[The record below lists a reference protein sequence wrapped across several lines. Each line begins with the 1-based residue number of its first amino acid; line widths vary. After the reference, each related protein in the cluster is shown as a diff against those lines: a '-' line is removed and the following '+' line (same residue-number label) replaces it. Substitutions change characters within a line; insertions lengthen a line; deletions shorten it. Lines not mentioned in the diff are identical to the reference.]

1 MKNFEMWLRGSNV
14 STLEYEILNNFLN
27 DLNSK
32 KTFKHKLICTIF
44 FWWNVQSIGQC
55 IKFAFLFLD

>member
-1 MKNFEMWLRGSNV
+1 MIERKFQLWNTM
-14 STLEYEILNNFLN
+14 EILSNFLN

-32 KTFKHKLICTIF
+32 KIFDHKLICTIF

>member
-32 KTFKHKLICTIF
+32 KIFKHKLICTIF
-44 FWWNVQSIGQC
+44 FGGIFNLLVS
-55 IKFAFLFLD
+55 ALNLLFYF

>member
-44 FWWNVQSIGQC
+44 FGGIFNLLVS
-55 IKFAFLFLD
+55 ALNLLFYF